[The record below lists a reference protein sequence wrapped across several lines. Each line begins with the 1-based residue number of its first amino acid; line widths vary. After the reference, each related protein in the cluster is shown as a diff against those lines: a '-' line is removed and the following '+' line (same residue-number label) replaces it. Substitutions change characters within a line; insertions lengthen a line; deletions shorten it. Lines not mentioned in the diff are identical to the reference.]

1 MKHVETTR
9 MQFDAKLIQGHKGV
23 TVVLVPFDPEEQWSL
38 KPVRLVGRRHG
49 WVVAG
54 SANGIAFDGY
64 IGERWNRFFIIIE
77 KNLREAAKVSV
88 GDKLEMT
95 VRPTP
100 NAGALAKALEQSKV
114 TTQPK
119 TPRSDVIRPQEV
131 SRPRSR

>member
-23 TVVLVPFDPEEQWSL
+23 TVVLVPFDPEEKWSI
-38 KPVRLVGRRHG
+38 KPVRLSGRRHG

-54 SANGIAFDGY
+54 RANGIAFDGY

-77 KNLREAAKVSV
+77 KNLREAAKLSL
-88 GDKLEMT
+88 GDTLKIA
-95 VRPTP
+95 VQPTSS
-100 NAGALAKALEQSKV
+100 ASAVAKALEQCKV

-119 TPRSDVIRPQEV
+119 TARAGAIHLQES
-131 SRPRSR
+131 SRPSR